1 MVTVA
6 MREEKKLGSGLLQAY
21 YIGMTSGLRRQI
33 LTFAVIGV
41 VATAVQYLLLVTLVE
56 SFGINP
62 VLGSIIGFTVSA
74 LLSYRLNHFLT
85 FGGTALHSTA
95 LPRFLIVAAIGLG
108 LNTSVMVFFYTII
121 GVHYLISQVAATVIV
136 FLWSFTGNRLWSFR

>member
-1 MVTVA
+1 

-41 VATAVQYLLLVTLVE
+41 VATVVQYLLLVTLVE

-74 LLSYRLNHFLT
+74 LLSYRLNYFLT

>member
-1 MVTVA
+1 
-6 MREEKKLGSGLLQAY
+6 MREENKFGPSLIQAY
-21 YIGMTSGLRRQI
+21 YMGMTSGLRRQI

-41 VATAVQYLLLVTLVE
+41 VATAVQYLLLATLVE
-56 SFGINP
+56 SFGVDP
-62 VLGSIIGFTVSA
+62 VLGSVVGFTVSA
-74 LLSYRLNHFLT
+74 LLNYRLNHFFT
-85 FGGTALHSTA
+85 FGGAALHSMA

-108 LNTSVMVFFYTII
+108 LNTSVMVFFYAII